1 MTKEKAE
8 RSKFPPL
15 YWLVV
20 VFEFFERGSY
30 YGVMSVLS
38 VYLTDQLHFPKED
51 VGVIKSVIQPLLYF
65 LPIITGALADRFG
78 YRRTLLVAF
87 GLLGSGYMLTS
98 QATGYAPVFL
108 ALVVMGL
115 GAGTFKPVI
124 SGTIARCTDET
135 NSTLGFGIFYW
146 SINLGAFVVPLF
158 LVPYLKNN
166 VGWDWVIIAA
176 AIGTGAMLIPT
187 ALFFKEP
194 PAPDQSEEEAAK
206 EKTSLLQT
214 LANAFEILYSPF
226 VLLHGYM
233 GRSQNGMLLA
243 GALLLALLGY
253 GGWDFFRDHSAQTAL
268 TARVFDSAGVKLKV
282 SIARDLTAAQPFALS
297 SEAAKFDK
305 RWVVADDGKK
315 AGGAE
320 AAAAQP
326 CERGK
331 PCELSLTIKDPDR
344 LPAYAGTVST
354 ALGATPLG
362 QVGAK
367 AVLRWA
373 ADAAVRVRLRV
384 ALRGDLA
391 GPYSVSGQAND
402 WLLELR
408 DRKVLGQ
415 HSDAVMKQL
424 NENAALSALSAK
436 SLEKVVGKASS
447 RPLLALFIGLLLLGS
462 LLVLRLAPGFK
473 ANPGKRAGL
482 LLGTVAVSTAVVWG
496 LFSAGGVSLVAA
508 VICNVVCLSLLSLYA
523 IDTEDTTRFGD
534 HFRFLLMIFIY
545 SGFWVLYFQM
555 FDSVLWYV
563 QAYVDASGL
572 NDFVTGILSA
582 MGTGIQWRFDVEH
595 VTVINAGTIIA
606 LQLVVSN
613 IVKKTKAL
621 PTMMVGIAMGTLGM
635 GILAVNTNIW
645 ILIAG
650 ITMFSVG
657 EMTAHPKFISY
668 VGQTAPKARV
678 AMYMGYLFLYG
689 VIGSSIGGVTGA
701 NLYVKFVDEMN
712 QPRTLWLIFTCIGV
726 ATIVSLLLYNKF
738 VVKEAPA
745 EDEPEPES
753 DSDSDEKSD

>member
-1 MTKEKAE
+1 MTKENVE

-20 VFEFFERGSY
+20 IFEFFERGSY

-38 VYLTDQLHFPKED
+38 VYMTDQLHFAKED

-87 GLLGSGYMLTS
+87 ALLGSGYMLTS

-176 AIGTGAMLIPT
+176 AIGTGTLLIPT

-194 PAPDQSEEEAAK
+194 PAPELSEEEK
-206 EKTSLLQT
+206 KKKKPSLVQT

-226 VLLHGYM
+226 ILLHGYM
-233 GRSQNGMLLA
+233 ARSQGGVILTVVMV
-243 GALLLALLGY
+243 GALLGY
-253 GGWDFFRDHSAQTAL
+253 GGWDFFRDHGASTAL
-268 TARVFDSAGVKLKV
+268 TARTFNASGATLRVGIV
-282 SIARDLTAAQPFALS
+282 RDLSAAQPFALS
-297 SEAAKFDK
+297 SGDAEYLTQGGWVAAK
-305 RWVVADDGKK
+305 
-315 AGGAE
+315 AE
-320 AAAAQP
+320 AKGPEAPAVVRP
-326 CERGK
+326 CATPNT
-331 PCELSLTIKDPDR
+331 PCKLSLAIKDPDH
-344 LPAYAGTVST
+344 LPAYAADISR

-362 QVGAK
+362 QIGAK
-367 AVLRWA
+367 AVLKYV
-373 ADAAVRVRLRV
+373 ADASVRVKFEVAINGALGEPFQVTGAGNAWRL
-384 ALRGDLA
+384 D
-391 GPYSVSGQAND
+391 
-402 WLLELR
+402 LR
-408 DRKVLGQ
+408 DRDVLAAHGA
-415 HSDAVMKQL
+415 AVLQQL
-424 NENAALSALSAK
+424 NAQPALSALSAK
-436 SLEKVVGKASS
+436 SLKKVVGKATS
-447 RPLLALFIGLLLLGS
+447 RPLLALFVGLLMLGS

-473 ANPGKRAGL
+473 ANPGRRAGL
-482 LLGTVAVSTAVVWG
+482 LLGTVVVSAAVVWG
-496 LFSAGGVSLVAA
+496 MYAAGGVSLVAA
-508 VICNVVCLSLLSLYA
+508 VICTAVTLSLLSLYA
-523 IDTEDTTRFGD
+523 IDTEDTTRFSD

-563 QAYVDASGL
+563 QAYVYASSL
-572 NDFVTGILSA
+572 NDFVTGILQA
-582 MGTGIQWRFDVEH
+582 VGFGITWRFDVEH
-595 VTVINAGTIIA
+595 VTVINAGTIIL
-606 LQLVVSN
+606 LQLIISN

-621 PTMMVGIAMGTLGM
+621 PTMMVGIGMGTLGM

-645 ILIAG
+645 VFIAG
-650 ITMFSVG
+650 ITMFSIG

-689 VIGSSIGGVTGA
+689 VIGSSIGGITGA

-712 QPRTLWLIFTCIGV
+712 QPRTLWLIFTGIGV
-726 ATIVSLLLYNKF
+726 ATILSLLLYNKF
-738 VVKEAPA
+738 MVKEIVTGDA
-745 EDEPEPES
+745 EEAADDEEK
-753 DSDSDEKSD
+753 DE

>member
-1 MTKEKAE
+1 MLERRVAKDNVA

-38 VYLTDQLHFPKED
+38 VYLTDQLHFAKED

-78 YRRTLLVAF
+78 YRRTLLVSFA
-87 GLLGSGYMLTS
+87 LMGSGYMLTA

-166 VGWDWVIIAA
+166 VGWDWVLIAA
-176 AIGTGAMLIPT
+176 AIGTGTLLIPT

-194 PAPDQSEEEAAK
+194 PAAEQSEEEKK
-206 EKTSLLQT
+206 EEKPSLVQT

-226 VLLHGYM
+226 ILLHGYM
-233 GRSQNGMLLA
+233 ARSQGGVILTV
-243 GALLLALLGY
+243 ALLGALLGY
-253 GGWDFFRDHSAQTAL
+253 GGWDFFRDHSASTAL
-268 TARVFDSAGVKLKV
+268 TARAFNASGATLEV

-297 SEAAKFDK
+297 SGDARFVGQRGWVAPAEEGKEAPAA
-305 RWVVADDGKK
+305 RPC
-315 AGGAE
+315 AGGTNKR
-320 AAAAQP
+320 
-326 CERGK
+326 CSI
-331 PCELSLTIKDPDR
+331 SLKIKDPDH
-344 LPAYAGTVST
+344 LASYAADVSR

-362 QVGAK
+362 QIGAR
-367 AVLRWA
+367 AVQKYV
-373 ADAAVRVRLRV
+373 ADASVRVKLEVVMRGGLGKPFEVTGAGNAWRV
-384 ALRGDLA
+384 
-391 GPYSVSGQAND
+391 
-402 WLLELR
+402 ELR
-408 DRKVLGQ
+408 DRHVMASHGAAVLE
-415 HSDAVMKQL
+415 QL
-424 NENAALSALSAK
+424 NAQPALSALSVK
-436 SLEKVVGKASS
+436 SLNKVVGKATS
-447 RPLLALFIGLLLLGS
+447 RPLLALFVGLLMLGS

-473 ANPGKRAGL
+473 ANPGRRAGL
-482 LLGTVAVSTAVVWG
+482 LLGTVVVSAAVVWAIYA
-496 LFSAGGVSLVAA
+496 AGGVSLVAA
-508 VICNVVCLSLLSLYA
+508 VICNVVTLSLLSLYA
-523 IDTEDTTRFGD
+523 IDTEKTTRFSD

-563 QAYVDASGL
+563 QAYVYASSL
-572 NDFVTGILSA
+572 NDFVTGILQA
-582 MGTGIQWRFDVEH
+582 MGANMVWRFDVEH
-595 VTVINAGTIIA
+595 VTVLNAGVIIL
-606 LQLVVSN
+606 LQLLVSH

-621 PTMMVGIAMGTLGM
+621 PTMMVGIGMGVLGM

-645 ILIAG
+645 VFIAG
-650 ITMFSVG
+650 ITMFSIG

-712 QPRTLWLIFTCIGV
+712 QPRTLWLIFTGIGV
-726 ATIVSLLLYNKF
+726 ATIVCLLLYNKF
-738 VVKEAPA
+738 MVKEMLAA
-745 EDEPEPES
+745 DDEGEAGE
-753 DSDSDEKSD
+753 EE

>member
-1 MTKEKAE
+1 M
-8 RSKFPPL
+8 
-15 YWLVV
+15 
-20 VFEFFERGSY
+20 FFERGSY

-38 VYLTDQLHFPKED
+38 VYMTDELHFPKED

-98 QATGYAPVFL
+98 QATAYTPVFL

-146 SINLGAFVVPLF
+146 SINLGAFMVPLF

-176 AIGTGAMLIPT
+176 AIGTGTMLIPT

-194 PAPDQSEEEAAK
+194 PAAKQSEAEAAK
-206 EKTSLLQT
+206 EKPNLLQT

-233 GRSQNGMLLA
+233 GRSQGGLMLAGVLLA
-243 GALLLALLGY
+243 GLLGY
-253 GGWDFFRDHSAQTAL
+253 GGWDFFRDHSASTAL
-268 TARVFDSAGVKLKV
+268 TAREFNSGGARLKV
-282 SIARDLTAAQPFALS
+282 SISRDLTAAQPFALS
-297 SEAAKFDK
+297 GGDAKYLGLSG
-305 RWVVADDGKK
+305 WVLPQADDKGK
-315 AGGAE
+315 AE
-320 AAAAQP
+320 APATRRP
-326 CERGK
+326 CSTPNK
-331 PCELSLTIKDPDR
+331 PCKLSLTIKDPDR
-344 LPAYAGTVST
+344 LPDYAATISK

-362 QVGAK
+362 EVGAK
-367 AVLRWA
+367 AVQQWV
-373 ADAAVRVRLRV
+373 ADAGERVKLEV
-384 ALRGDLA
+384 ALRGSLA
-391 GPYSVSGQAND
+391 QPFAISGAGNA
-402 WLLELR
+402 WRLELR
-408 DRKVLGQ
+408 DRKVMEAHRVAIMQ
-415 HSDAVMKQL
+415 QL
-424 NENAALSALSAK
+424 TAQPALTALSAK
-436 SLEKVVGKASS
+436 SLKKVVGKASS
-447 RPLLALFIGLLLLGS
+447 RPLLMLFVGLLLLGS
-462 LLVLRLAPGFK
+462 LLVLRLAAGFK
-473 ANPGKRAGL
+473 ANPSRRAGL
-482 LLGTVAVSTAVVWG
+482 LLGTVVISSAVVWG
-496 LFSAGGVSLVAA
+496 LYAVGGVSLVAA
-508 VICNVVCLSLLSLYA
+508 VICSMVCLSLLSLYA
-523 IDTEDTTRFGD
+523 IDTEDISRFSD

-563 QAYVDASGL
+563 QAYVYASSL
-572 NDFVTGILSA
+572 NDFVTGLLSA
-582 MGTGIQWRFDVEH
+582 VGLGIQWRFDVEH
-595 VTVINAGTIIA
+595 VTVINAGTIIL
-606 LQLVVSN
+606 LQLVISN

-645 ILIAG
+645 IFIAG
-650 ITMFSVG
+650 ITMFSIG

-689 VIGSSIGGVTGA
+689 VIGSSIGGITGA

-712 QPRTLWLIFTCIGV
+712 QPRTLWLIFSGIGV
-726 ATIVSLLLYNKF
+726 ATIVGLLLYNKF
-738 VVKEAPA
+738 MVKEAVV
-745 EDEPEPES
+745 EVDS
-753 DSDSDEKSD
+753 DSDSESESESETESETESAD